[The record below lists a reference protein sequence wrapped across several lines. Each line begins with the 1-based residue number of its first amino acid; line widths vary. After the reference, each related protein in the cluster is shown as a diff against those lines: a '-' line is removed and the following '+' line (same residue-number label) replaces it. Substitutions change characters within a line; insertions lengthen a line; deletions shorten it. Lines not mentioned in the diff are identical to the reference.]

1 MEVLGKIQKGSL
13 SYKRKKFITIYP
25 KDYGALFL
33 DFKLDGTVT
42 RGSLQKYNPYN
53 GERKFVN

>member
-53 GERKFVN
+53 